1 MMPPVK
7 DTDSTDFDSRL
18 RRLAPWLLAVVALLI
33 LLPGNNLIPLIDRD
47 EPRFARA
54 TVEMIERGEWV
65 VPYFNNEYRFDKPIL
80 IYWMMRLCYALFG
93 VNEFAAR
100 LPSVLSAILM
110 AVIVWKMGERWF
122 SARAGFFA
130 AFGLLTGAQVLMH
143 GRSAVAD
150 MPMVAMVALAQFA
163 LYELLY
169 TESDRYP
176 WKWFWTFYGALGLGF
191 LAKGPVA
198 LAAPILTLPI
208 QRLLW
213 REPIPWRRLRILPGL
228 VVVLAIMGSWGI
240 PALVKTRGLFW
251 SQGMETHVWERGF
264 ETFQGHGAFF
274 LYYFATALISLFPW
288 SAYFGDGIAVARRN
302 WSRKNAFLVAW
313 ALGTYVLFSFYK
325 TKLPHYVMPAF
336 PALFLIIGQ
345 AADASYQPSRA
356 ATVWFRIMT
365 GFALLVGVL
374 GLVLSFV
381 VRFPPVYAGLSRALL
396 GGAILFIAL
405 AALGIFWRRRQIR
418 WLTLPLVAVAISIAL
433 VGAGLRSASPAVKL
447 TSVFSELPDN
457 TVYGFHGFREPS
469 LVFYA
474 GHVWEPLDDNELQRF
489 LDTPG
494 PRILV
499 LEESEKR
506 AEDFV
511 RPYFGKEPRS
521 RDSSEK
527 LDALKADGYETIT
540 VEGVNIART
549 SAVTLRVLVRR

>member
-7 DTDSTDFDSRL
+7 NTDSSDFDARL
-18 RRLAPWLLAVVALLI
+18 RRLAPLLLAAVALLI

-100 LPSVLSAILM
+100 LPSVFSTILL

-169 TESDRYP
+169 TEGDRYP

-274 LYYFATALISLFPW
+274 LYYFATALVSLFPW
-288 SAYFGDGIAVARRN
+288 SAYLGDGIAVARRG

-374 GLVLSFV
+374 GLALSFV
-381 VRFPPVYAGLSRALL
+381 IEFSPVYAGLSRALL

-405 AALGIFWRRRQIR
+405 AALGILWRRRQIR
-418 WLTLPLVAVAISIAL
+418 WLTLPLVAVAIAISL

-447 TSVFSELPDN
+447 TSVFSGLPEDA
-457 TVYGFHGFREPS
+457 VYGFHGFREPS

-474 GHVWEPLDDNELQRF
+474 GHTWEPLDDDELQRF

-499 LEESEKR
+499 MEESEKR
-506 AEDFV
+506 AEDLV

-521 RDSSEK
+521 RDSREK